1 MATTMAA
8 VTEKAPETKFLAFEE
23 AKKLASGGMKADEIR
38 NILKVKID
46 AACAI
51 LTSEAEKNTYRSRA
65 RFAIN
70 NGIKRGQK
78 DRTEETV
85 ALVEDSAK
93 PPPLRRALSA
103 ELSEMVGVERQ
114 YARKI
119 LDEVSNDYIL
129 AGKMLLRRALDENTK
144 QNVQKMRAQGCAYC
158 HEHMASVA
166 NLPCGCVH
174 FCVACQQIYDSKY
187 PNKCPVCHKSTNG
200 TMVLGTT
207 KKTCE
212 MCFSEVD
219 GAFLCATNASCMHR
233 VCIPCAVD
241 RINFV
246 NANKDGNFIPGGTR
260 CPIANCMSI
269 LNLEKVEEIYE
280 LSWHLSRCLPTTAE
294 TGDIGAS
301 TSSAWKRKSSLHE
314 HRLQQRAGS
323 FRHSCDG
330 CSKRGIDPRWHCVEG
345 CDYDLC
351 DVCINRNS
359 SLTAFESTFRNE
371 IAPDLL
377 ERCTDFKPLAVTALD
392 KYVSFETEASIPPKL
407 RGYCPKCSTVNRI
420 EPQTSGF
427 LKFLPDRDPL
437 DSGVPVYLLPLVTSL
452 EVGSVTER
460 LFNDDRVPVNTRFS
474 NLYCGKLLSR
484 DGLEVADAPPLAD
497 ARPQPRTPLQR
508 FQRPQRR
515 RLKPVAKHGTCGYG
529 SACASCTRLNV
540 LWNEAKAKA
549 SFSPDLYLAEGV
561 KVSEVRDQWAKLSP
575 DYYVRLSLSQGFV
588 EHAPDVC
595 GWIRIVDEDGK
606 NMFDMSSFNIPHAC
620 TNCSYNM
627 CRKCKCKFHGGDT
640 CSEAKEF
647 RDSPTGKLI
656 FAVSKPC
663 PRCDFP
669 TTKYHGHGCHHIG
682 YGSAK
687 CQCRYDW
694 CYACGGEF
702 RQCGCDYSGSS
713 FCSNQSIKDHIEYS
727 KGEWPV
733 DDRCGCAICPDCQP
747 GKPCIVGGEDCDC
760 VVCNG
765 GVDRKVLADN
775 FPLFKSVAFP
785 DTAED
790 SKSGG
795 AVKVPK
801 PAAATGGFIGTAQ
814 AVTRGGNGV
823 FSNIAVAAGSGSGVL
838 GNVHAVT
845 SGRSGLFGNR
855 WFGNRGGGNLFGGN
869 GLLPAQAVA
878 RRGSGLFGNG
888 GFDNTQAGARGGGN
902 LFGNAQAVTSGGS
915 SLFGHGEAGN
925 TQAGAGSRSGLFGNA
940 QTATRGGSGLFGN
953 GEAGNTQAV
962 ARGGGN
968 LRWPSHQG
976 IGGGGRQAAAV
987 GGGSQRPLVGGHQQ
1001 TSTLQ
1006 QQGTGKVFG
1015 NQEFQSA
1022 GLQQG
1027 VSVREEVFHIYQQYN
1042 PSEMYKAER
1051 NLTRYA
1057 GQEQV
1062 LLQKLRKKYVDPA
1075 NSRSQCFSEKEE
1087 EEEGLNAEREDKAA
1101 ANLERFECDKNEL
1114 AKLKEQQ
1121 TFTTAGSR
1129 EEFMGTND
1137 KKLPDSDIA
1146 DQGKAMFSALMPLPA
1161 SRYSSM
1167 KAALQ
1172 TPLPESDTE
1181 SDSSSPP
1188 SKPPV
1193 AKRVGSSSSC
1203 AATEDQIVGA
1213 RNSLFVEQ
1221 VAMNSPLP
1229 YSDEETNSD

>member
-1 MATTMAA
+1 MARRG
-8 VTEKAPETKFLAFEE
+8 
-23 AKKLASGGMKADEIR
+23 SG
-38 NILKVKID
+38 
-46 AACAI
+46 
-51 LTSEAEKNTYRSRA
+51 
-65 RFAIN
+65 
-70 NGIKRGQK
+70 
-78 DRTEETV
+78 
-85 ALVEDSAK
+85 
-93 PPPLRRALSA
+93 
-103 ELSEMVGVERQ
+103 
-114 YARKI
+114 
-119 LDEVSNDYIL
+119 
-129 AGKMLLRRALDENTK
+129 
-144 QNVQKMRAQGCAYC
+144 
-158 HEHMASVA
+158 
-166 NLPCGCVH
+166 
-174 FCVACQQIYDSKY
+174 
-187 PNKCPVCHKSTNG
+187 
-200 TMVLGTT
+200 
-207 KKTCE
+207 
-212 MCFSEVD
+212 
-219 GAFLCATNASCMHR
+219 
-233 VCIPCAVD
+233 
-241 RINFV
+241 
-246 NANKDGNFIPGGTR
+246 
-260 CPIANCMSI
+260 
-269 LNLEKVEEIYE
+269 
-280 LSWHLSRCLPTTAE
+280 
-294 TGDIGAS
+294 
-301 TSSAWKRKSSLHE
+301 
-314 HRLQQRAGS
+314 
-323 FRHSCDG
+323 
-330 CSKRGIDPRWHCVEG
+330 
-345 CDYDLC
+345 
-351 DVCINRNS
+351 
-359 SLTAFESTFRNE
+359 
-371 IAPDLL
+371 
-377 ERCTDFKPLAVTALD
+377 
-392 KYVSFETEASIPPKL
+392 
-407 RGYCPKCSTVNRI
+407 
-420 EPQTSGF
+420 
-427 LKFLPDRDPL
+427 
-437 DSGVPVYLLPLVTSL
+437 
-452 EVGSVTER
+452 
-460 LFNDDRVPVNTRFS
+460 LF
-474 NLYCGKLLSR
+474 G
-484 DGLEVADAPPLAD
+484 
-497 ARPQPRTPLQR
+497 
-508 FQRPQRR
+508 
-515 RLKPVAKHGTCGYG
+515 
-529 SACASCTRLNV
+529 
-540 LWNEAKAKA
+540 
-549 SFSPDLYLAEGV
+549 
-561 KVSEVRDQWAKLSP
+561 
-575 DYYVRLSLSQGFV
+575 
-588 EHAPDVC
+588 
-595 GWIRIVDEDGK
+595 
-606 NMFDMSSFNIPHAC
+606 
-620 TNCSYNM
+620 
-627 CRKCKCKFHGGDT
+627 
-640 CSEAKEF
+640 
-647 RDSPTGKLI
+647 
-656 FAVSKPC
+656 
-663 PRCDFP
+663 
-669 TTKYHGHGCHHIG
+669 
-682 YGSAK
+682 
-687 CQCRYDW
+687 
-694 CYACGGEF
+694 
-702 RQCGCDYSGSS
+702 
-713 FCSNQSIKDHIEYS
+713 
-727 KGEWPV
+727 
-733 DDRCGCAICPDCQP
+733 
-747 GKPCIVGGEDCDC
+747 
-760 VVCNG
+760 NG
-765 GVDRKVLADN
+765 GFDN
-775 FPLFKSVAFP
+775 TQSGARGGGNLF
-785 DTAED
+785 
-790 SKSGG
+790 GN
-795 AVKVPK
+795 
-801 PAAATGGFIGTAQ
+801 AQ
-814 AVTRGGNGV
+814 AVTSGGSSLFGHGEAGNTQAG
-823 FSNIAVAAGSGSGVL
+823 AGS
-838 GNVHAVT
+838 
-845 SGRSGLFGNR
+845 RSGLFGNAQTATR
-855 WFGNRGGGNLFGGN
+855 GGSGLFGNAQAVTSDGSSLFGNGEAGNTQAGAGSPSGLFGNVQTVTRGGSGLFGNRGGGNLFGGN

-888 GFDNTQAGARGGGN
+888 GFDNTQSGARGGGN